1 MYEELIEEVIENRIS
16 LISALNDLKDLK
28 LAFIG
33 LFVGISVVI
42 IIAIVWSYRYE

>member
-1 MYEELIEEVIENRIS
+1 MYEDLIDEVIESRIS
-16 LISALNDLKDLK
+16 LITAISEIRDLK

-33 LFVGISVVI
+33 LFVGIIVVI